1 MARYTIDDLIDI
13 HTYHAPSEEQLKSM
27 QDIRDNAIKFA
38 HAINTNAPDSAD
50 KSAALRKVR
59 EAQMTANA
67 AIMLKGKV

>member
-13 HTYHAPSEEQLKSM
+13 HTYKEPDVSQIENM
-27 QDIRDNAIKFA
+27 QRIRDA
-38 HAINTNAPDSAD
+38 AINFADVINRLAPDSAD

-67 AIMLKGKV
+67 SIMLKGKV